1 MAETQQE
8 LHHTRDFFSLTAILH
23 GMSNGGSPFSPEYV
37 GFIEEA
43 GNFRRYRSELHQ
55 EPCLPFL
62 YAFVREGKREKS
74 EAIQRIFS
82 YLSYEDFLAARTEG
96 RIAF

>member
-8 LHHTRDFFSLTAILH
+8 LHHTRDFFSLTAILR
-23 GMSNGGSPFSPEYV
+23 GMSNGGITLPSEYA

-43 GNFRRYRSELHQ
+43 GNFRRYRTELHQ
-55 EPCLPFL
+55 EPCVPFL
-62 YAFVREGKREKS
+62 YAFVREGKREKT

-82 YLSYEDFLAARTEG
+82 YLSYEDFLARTER
-96 RIAF
+96 RIPV